1 MVDVFDYKKEYKE
14 LYLPKAVPAIINV
27 PEMAFVAVDGKG
39 DPNDKDGEYGKAVEL
54 LYGIQYTIKMSKKK
68 RNRPEGYFDYVVPPL
83 EGLWT
88 VENKD
93 DVKNKSK
100 YIWTAAI
107 RAPEFV
113 DKRVFEWACN
123 EMANKKNIN
132 TEKAKY
138 IKIKEGLCVQ
148 CMHRGSFDEE
158 QKTIAAIEKY
168 IEENNLAN
176 DINNERRHHEIYLS
190 DFRKVE
196 NEKLKTVL
204 RIPVRR
210 IV

>member
-1 MVDVFDYKKEYKE
+1 MADVFDYKKEYKE

-68 RNRPEGYFDYVVPPL
+68 RNTLEGYFDYVVPPL
-83 EGLWT
+83 EGFWT

-100 YIWTAAI
+100 YIWTAVI

-113 DKRVFEWACN
+113 DERVFEWACN

-132 TEKAKY
+132 TEK
-138 IKIKEGLCVQ
+138 
-148 CMHRGSFDEE
+148 RN
-158 QKTIAAIEKY
+158 T
-168 IEENNLAN
+168 
-176 DINNERRHHEIYLS
+176 
-190 DFRKVE
+190 
-196 NEKLKTVL
+196 
-204 RIPVRR
+204 
-210 IV
+210 